1 MSKNFDTITKSIN
14 SVRNTIYKPGDVI
27 EIDLPATDVA
37 VVNPRGTKLKF
48 NVEMINSNV
57 CAQPDGT
64 AGCWSLIKNIQI
76 FDLNTNTLLEQIDEC
91 NHLVACQK
99 HFSKTKTIVNNWEL
113 LNGQCPNYTPNSL
126 YYSQTGALGTVNTNK
141 VECVIDLQVSGLFRA
156 SAPLF
161 PNILV
166 GGVRFRITLEDVAR
180 SCTTFPCGRVPFTL
194 AELVANTIPA
204 DDIYKG
210 DYAQGCGAGQQ
221 QNIVAPSATPP
232 RNSFFEILTPIAAPG
247 AHTSI
252 DLKYAATAAGAI
264 PFTVDNCQVKV
275 GQYLLIQDISAAAAA
290 VTWKTTGPVTNVAA
304 VAGGV
309 TVTFVN
315 TAVMPLLAAGDR
327 AWISSAPGDLVADY
341 QMSQV
346 ELLVSSAEMATEDL
360 RDMVSKSST
369 DQGMNIDYKSW
380 NIYRDNLQAGV
391 SNPQVTLDCTERRAL
406 SLLQLPYNPNA
417 VIGQPRPP
425 MRTINDRGINYQY
438 NIANRNTPSRP
449 VPINRVSSNN
459 PLQFDAIHGL
469 EAEKA
474 VERCDIAPRFMCD
487 NNDYFMMGRALS
499 RREHSFD
506 ANSNNIR
513 LAILYSTASADPASV
528 YAVGANV
535 VNKVL
540 ESQMYHIRRLN
551 ISNGSVRVTF

>member
-48 NVEMINSNV
+48 NIEMINSNV

-194 AELVANTIPA
+194 TELAANTIPA

-221 QNIVAPSATPP
+221 QNLVAPSATPP

-252 DLKYAATAAGAI
+252 DLKYAATAPGAI

-275 GQYLLIQDISAAAAA
+275 GQYLLIQDIGVGAAA

-406 SLLQLPYNPNA
+406 SLIQLPYNPNA

-449 VPINRVSSNN
+449 VPITRVSSNN

-487 NNDYFMMGRALS
+487 NNDYFMIGRALS

-528 YAVGANV
+528 YSVGANV
-535 VNKVL
+535 INKVL